1 MGLEKREV
9 GNFITIYDG
18 KFSQRINKPDSIVS
32 PEDIEK
38 FLKETGAVSRV
49 NKLKKTVYEKYH
61 DSLTGKLVS
70 LKVKRDGDYGP
81 QWVFVFQDTKDVYL
95 LQLPFSNSFSKNIL
109 KMLPN
114 ADLSKEM
121 RLTPSS
127 KVEADG
133 TKKSSIFINQ
143 DGKAL
148 KHAFTKD
155 APNGL
160 PPMTQVTVK
169 GSLVWDDTDQ
179 MVFLDKMVKEKI
191 IPRLQGIPAS
201 AEPAEKPVDS
211 LDKAVEELQAGAE
224 EINPEDIPF

>member
-1 MGLEKREV
+1 MGLENREA

-18 KFSQRINKPDSIVS
+18 KFSQRV
-32 PEDIEK
+32 EK
-38 FLKETGAVSRV
+38 GEEGAVERV

-70 LKVKRDGDYGP
+70 IKVKDGEYGK
-81 QWVFVFQDTKDVYL
+81 QWVFGFQDTKDVYL

-114 ADLSKEM
+114 ADLTKEM

-133 TKKSSIFINQ
+133 TKKYSIFINQ
-143 DGKAL
+143 DGQAL
-148 KHAFTKD
+148 KHAYTKD
-155 APNGL
+155 NPNGL

-179 MVFLDKMVKEKI
+179 MIWLEKMVNDTIVPKLGGAVA
-191 IPRLQGIPAS
+191 PTAT
-201 AEPAEKPVDS
+201 APVDS
-211 LDKAVEELQAGAE
+211 LDKFVGDLNAGVD
-224 EINPEDIPF
+224 INPEDIPF

>member
-1 MGLEKREV
+1 MGLGTNE
-9 GNFITIYDG
+9 NG
-18 KFSQRINKPDSIVS
+18 KFISIVGGRFCIRV
-32 PEDIEK
+32 PEGTAGA
-38 FLKETGAVSRV
+38 ETRV
-49 NKLKKTVYEKYH
+49 NKLGKNVTEKYY
-61 DSLTGKLVS
+61 DNFTGKLVG
-70 LKVKRDGDYGP
+70 LKVTDGNYGK
-81 QWVFVFQDTKDVYL
+81 QWEFSFQDSGEVYK
-95 LQLPFSNSFSKNIL
+95 LQLGYSNSFAKNII

-121 RLTPSS
+121 KVSPQT

-179 MVFLDKMVKEKI
+179 MVFLEKMVMDTIVPKLGGVVTEA
-191 IPRLQGIPAS
+191 PAT
-201 AEPAEKPVDS
+201 APVKDS
-211 LDKAVEELQAGAE
+211 LDTAVEELQAGAE
-224 EINPEDIPF
+224 DINPDDIPF

>member
-1 MGLEKREV
+1 MGLGTNE
-9 GNFITIYDG
+9 NG
-18 KFSQRINKPDSIVS
+18 KFISIVGGRFCIRV
-32 PEDIEK
+32 PEGTAGA
-38 FLKETGAVSRV
+38 ETRV
-49 NKLKKTVYEKYH
+49 NKLGKTVTEKYY
-61 DSLTGKLVS
+61 DNFTGKLVG
-70 LKVKRDGDYGP
+70 LKVTDGNYGK
-81 QWVFVFQDTKDVYL
+81 QWEFSFQDGGEVYK
-95 LQLPFSNSFSKNIL
+95 LQLGYSNSFAKNII

-121 RLTPSS
+121 KVSPQT

-179 MVFLDKMVKEKI
+179 MVFLEKMVMDTIVPKLGGVVTEA
-191 IPRLQGIPAS
+191 PAT
-201 AEPAEKPVDS
+201 APVKDS
-211 LDKAVEELQAGAE
+211 LDTAVEELQAGAE
-224 EINPEDIPF
+224 DINPDDIPF